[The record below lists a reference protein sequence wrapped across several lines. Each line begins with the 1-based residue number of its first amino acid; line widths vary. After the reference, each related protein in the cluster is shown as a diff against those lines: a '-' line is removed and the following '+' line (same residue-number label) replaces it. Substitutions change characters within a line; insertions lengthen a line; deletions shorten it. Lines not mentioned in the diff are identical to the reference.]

1 MMGTFE
7 EDSAEDYDLEETLT
21 DDIVPHLGGDQVLEF
36 RVGLA
41 GQKLFSWR
49 FGCEGQ

>member
-7 EDSAEDYDLEETLT
+7 EDSAEDYDLEEALT
-21 DDIVPHLGGDQVLEF
+21 DDVFPHLRGDQVLEF
-36 RVGLA
+36 GVGLA